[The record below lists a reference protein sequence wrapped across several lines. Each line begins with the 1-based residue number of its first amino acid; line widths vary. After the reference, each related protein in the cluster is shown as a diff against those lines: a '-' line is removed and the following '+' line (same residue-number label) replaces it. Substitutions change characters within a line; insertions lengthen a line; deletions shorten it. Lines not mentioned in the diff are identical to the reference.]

1 MFNTLAISPKKAN
14 TKATVTIPIVLPI
27 THPSFIYVYCFL
39 FWKRFAITIYLIQ
52 LVPNTNTHLLYMD
65 GMRGKNMVIN
75 VLLILNKRNQNDVLG
90 YTITHIIV
98 MKYLPTRNN
107 SGETSYL
114 T

>member
-39 FWKRFAITIYLIQ
+39 FWKRFAITIYLI
-52 LVPNTNTHLLYMD
+52 LTHLLYMD

-90 YTITHIIV
+90 FTITHIIV

-107 SGETSYL
+107 SGQTSYL
-114 T
+114 TKI